1 MDSSLNKNIILN
13 QLLIKGKTI
22 QIKEVSPFLNGI
34 PPFVLCLNENMDL
47 CWNSF
52 PIYKI
57 EAGKGIDISINSLG
71 IIKIEASINFPP
83 LQSSFI
89 ENNKIKDT
97 EIYWDNGQMGIG
109 RHPLLSYHL
118 DIAVSENLVSTA
130 FHIGDGISG
139 FSMGNGT
146 NEGFLPEIIGMG
158 KDEHDAGLYLLGR
171 AGNNVSSN
179 IPLIVIDGRSN
190 SDTKILNRPIF
201 GITSAKYDD
210 YKMIINHNGDIGI
223 GKIPQIYKL
232 EVNGKIGAEDLIL
245 NEFSI
250 LSLIDIIKNHENEI
264 SRLKDEIKNIRNKT
278 KK

>member
-1 MDSSLNKNIILN
+1 MDSSLHKNIILN

-34 PPFVLCLNENMDL
+34 PPFALCLNENMDL

-52 PIYKI
+52 PVYKI

-89 ENNKIKDT
+89 EDNKIKDT

-109 RHPLLSYHL
+109 RYPLLSYHL

-171 AGNNVSSN
+171 AGNNISSN
-179 IPLIVIDGRSN
+179 IPLIIIDGRSN

-210 YKMIINHNGDIGI
+210 YKMIINQNGDMGL
-223 GKIPQIYKL
+223 GKIPKIYKL
-232 EVNGKIGAEDLIL
+232 EVNGKIEAEDLIL
-245 NEFSI
+245 NKFSI
-250 LSLIDIIKNHENEI
+250 LNLIDIIKNHEDEI
-264 SRLKDEIKNIRNKT
+264 SKLKDEIKNIRNKT